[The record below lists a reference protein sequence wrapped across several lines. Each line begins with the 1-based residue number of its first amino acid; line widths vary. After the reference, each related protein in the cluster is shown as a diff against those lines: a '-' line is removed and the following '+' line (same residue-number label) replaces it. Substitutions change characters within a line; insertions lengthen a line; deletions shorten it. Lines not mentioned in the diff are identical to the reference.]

1 MKKISFLVAAC
12 ALALVACTPKPVAPN
27 ATQSLIVEDGGTYRE
42 AHGGEFTV
50 PAIAWLKWQLKG
62 DQEAARMFQ
71 GEPCGLAQREGWTT
85 EKNALI
91 D

>member
-1 MKKISFLVAAC
+1 MDDFHRIDKVPAFAANY
-12 ALALVACTPKPVAPN
+12 PVGH
-27 ATQSLIVEDGGTYRE
+27 GGTYRE

-62 DQEAARMFQ
+62 DREAAKMFQ
-71 GEPCGLAQREGWTT
+71 GEPCGLAQREGWTV